1 MVEPAGVEPAALETE
16 ESVLGSVLGGG
27 GAGAEFSVE
36 VWLCEVI
43 GAVVG
48 SATTA
53 AEVCGAGS
61 VVAGGGVGV
70 TDGAN
75 CGGAAVVESLGASVV
90 TPVEA
95 AVVAPGALE
104 PATGGNPITPA

>member
-36 VWLCEVI
+36 VWLSEVV

-48 SATTA
+48 SAAIA

-75 CGGAAVVESLGASVV
+75 CVGAAVVGSLGAPVV
-90 TPVEA
+90 APVEA
-95 AVVAPGALE
+95 AVVAPGVLE
-104 PATGGNPITPA
+104 PATGGTPITPA

>member
-1 MVEPAGVEPAALETE
+1 M
-16 ESVLGSVLGGG
+16 LGSVLGGG

-70 TDGAN
+70 TDGAD
-75 CGGAAVVESLGASVV
+75 CVGAAVVGSLGASVGV
-90 TPVEA
+90 PVEMS
-95 AVVAPGALE
+95 VVASGGLE
-104 PATGGNPITPA
+104 TAIGGNPIACAGTDGPSD